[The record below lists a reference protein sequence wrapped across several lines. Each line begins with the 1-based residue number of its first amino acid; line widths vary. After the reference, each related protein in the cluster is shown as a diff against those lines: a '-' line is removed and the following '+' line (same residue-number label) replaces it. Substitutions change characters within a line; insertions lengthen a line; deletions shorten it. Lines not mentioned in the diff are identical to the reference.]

1 MYIQLML
8 NYGCCL
14 TSDVELVK
22 DCIQDVFIR
31 LLDKRQSPAVK
42 RLSSYLVISLR
53 NRLVDEFRKVSYNAS
68 VDLDCADKRKSVVDV
83 ETDYLEE
90 EKQLNTYLMNI
101 PNTEAITKAIE
112 ALTPRQR

>member
-1 MYIQLML
+1 MTNSTIIDKDQRALELLQAYQEGNASAFSDLYDMYIQLML

-68 VDLDCADKRKSVVDV
+68 VDLDCADKRKW
-83 ETDYLEE
+83 
-90 EKQLNTYLMNI
+90 
-101 PNTEAITKAIE
+101 
-112 ALTPRQR
+112 